1 MNTMQLRHSLKY
13 IVSPILCSSFCSTQL
28 LEQFLVAF
36 IQRQHTA
43 TDRNTVN
50 HIPVKKNGPPGCANK
65 ELLQGA
71 TGARVKS
78 NLLIELL

>member
-50 HIPVKKNGPPGCANK
+50 HIPEEKKWTSGLRK
-65 ELLQGA
+65 QA
-71 TGARVKS
+71 TSARS
-78 NLLIELL
+78 YWCSGEI